1 MPNTWIVTTDPK
13 IDALVDAGQKLG
25 QPITVIAVGN
35 GTGYSGV
42 DAVKQ
47 IHLADNVPA
56 EAASLAV
63 FETLDVAPGDVILV
77 PNKSAERVLAG
88 AIAAKLNLPVLTN
101 TRLGAD
107 GSFEVSRFGGI
118 ATELIKTEKAVIV
131 LMDAASTVSGDEVA
145 PSELPTSGL
154 LPATITGEDASDVAE
169 VNLASAKKIIAVG
182 RGIKAKEDLTM
193 VEALAARIG
202 AELACSR
209 PIAEGVEWMPRNTY
223 IGVSGEKVA
232 PNLYVAAGISG
243 QIQHTSGAQGAK
255 NIVVINSDA
264 NAPYFKD
271 ADYGIVGDLYDIIP
285 ALTEALA

>member
-35 GTGYSGV
+35 GTRYAGV

-56 EAASLAV
+56 EAASPAV
-63 FETLDVAPGDVILV
+63 LEAVDVVPGDVILV

-145 PSELPTSGL
+145 PSELPTSGP